1 MPAAAESTPH
11 APEADHGTGTGA
23 VIHISDRFRRPRRPK
38 APLTP
43 APRPAG
49 PAPEVE
55 PSALDHIA
63 YRVQAL
69 FTAHR
74 RTLTDDDT
82 AEAFVITLDG
92 VLGLLDGALAEGVL
106 GDEQHQS
113 LHALLTAMR
122 SAPSR
127 L

>member
-11 APEADHGTGTGA
+11 APDADHGGGA
-23 VIHISDRFRRPRRPK
+23 VIHISDRFRRPRRTK
-38 APLTP
+38 ASLAP
-43 APRPAG
+43 APHPAG
-49 PAPEVE
+49 DATDPE

-63 YRVQAL
+63 YRIQSL
-69 FTAHR
+69 FTAR
-74 RTLTDDDT
+74 DRTLTDNDT
-82 AEAFVITLDG
+82 AEAYAITLDG

-106 GDEQHQS
+106 GEEQYQS
-113 LHALLTAMR
+113 LRALLEAMR